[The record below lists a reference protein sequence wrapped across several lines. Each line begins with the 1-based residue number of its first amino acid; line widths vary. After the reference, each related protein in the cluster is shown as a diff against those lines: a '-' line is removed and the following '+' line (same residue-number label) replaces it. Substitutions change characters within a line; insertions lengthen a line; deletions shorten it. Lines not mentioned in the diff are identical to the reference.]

1 MKATTT
7 SPESEASLFT
17 AEDAW
22 QDYQSLKLA
31 LTQEGTASTTQQCL
45 ELPPGVS
52 ALVRELVATGVCE
65 DEREVIT
72 RAVEAFFVA
81 VSRRPAR
88 RRQVVR
94 DAKAKYE

>member
-7 SPESEASLFT
+7 FHETEESLLT

-31 LTQEGTASTTQQCL
+31 LTAEETELTTQQCL
-45 ELPPGVS
+45 ELPSGVS
-52 ALVRELVATGVCE
+52 ELIRELVATGICE

-81 VSRRPAR
+81 VSPEPAR
-88 RRQVVR
+88 RHQVVR

>member
-1 MKATTT
+1 MKAATT
-7 SPESEASLFT
+7 SHESEESLFT
-17 AEDAW
+17 AEDAL

-31 LTQEGTASTTQQCL
+31 LTAEGTGSTRQQCL
-45 ELPPGVS
+45 ELPPGIS
-52 ALVRELVATGVCE
+52 ELVRELVATGVCK

-81 VSRRPAR
+81 VSPQPAR
-88 RRQVVR
+88 RHQVMR

>member
-1 MKATTT
+1 MKVSVT
-7 SPESEASLFT
+7 SHDSEESLLT

-22 QDYQSLKLA
+22 QDYQSLKVA
-31 LTQEGTASTTQQCL
+31 LTQEGTASTAQQCL
-45 ELPPGVS
+45 QLPPS
-52 ALVRELVATGVCE
+52 ISELVRELVATGVCK

-81 VSRRPAR
+81 VSPQPAR
-88 RRQVVR
+88 RHQVMR

>member
-1 MKATTT
+1 MKISAN
-7 SPESEASLFT
+7 SHDSEESLLT

-22 QDYQSLKLA
+22 QDYRSLKLA
-31 LTQEGTASTTQQCL
+31 LTAEEAESTTQQCL
-45 ELPPGVS
+45 ELPSSVS

-81 VSRRPAR
+81 VSPEPAR